1 MIEWVVVRSDH
12 RALIGPALARA
23 WRGDVALV
31 DLPFGAGFVTFVA
44 PVAATVQRPARWP
57 DVVVDWVEINE
68 ERLYPT
74 DAAPVLAEELSG
86 LGADVLAL
94 YAELDLHGAT
104 AGWYAKGALVEIE
117 HVGASQLGWT
127 PATGLGRPF
136 DRAGR
141 TVGAQVGHRI
151 ASLVG
156 DERTA
161 GLFDRLDGQRLAVG
175 EAILQTALHRLL
187 GETPP
192 PMDELRGRVV
202 TARAERVRIGG

>member
-12 RALIGPALARA
+12 RALIAPALARA
-23 WRGDVALV
+23 WQGEAALV
-31 DLPFGAGFVTFVA
+31 DLPFSAGYVTFVA
-44 PVAATVQRPARWP
+44 PDAATAKRPARWP
-57 DVVVDWVEINE
+57 DVVADWVEINE

-94 YAELDLHGAT
+94 CAELDLQGTT
-104 AGWYAKGALVEIE
+104 AGWYAKGALVQIE
-117 HVGASQLGWT
+117 HVGASQVAWT
-127 PATGLGRPF
+127 PADGLGRPF

-141 TVGAQVGHRI
+141 TVGAQVGHKI
-151 ASLVG
+151 AALVG

-161 GLFDRLDGQRLAVG
+161 SLFDRLDGQRLAVG
-175 EAILQTALHRLL
+175 EAILQTAFHRLL

-192 PMDELRGRVV
+192 PMDELRGRVA
-202 TARAERVRIGG
+202 TARADRLPIRR